1 MLQSKFTIYYRFDS
15 WNQEQYILYRQ
26 ECCFVAKP
34 GSPGSPG
41 KKGIKGSPGYLAVRF
56 VNFRTQ
62 KWRHIRIPS
71 SGGKYDFE
79 MKDIKVDLS
88 RSIIT
93 MDTKTSDIAQNLC
106 LAFSIS
112 VLQVR
117 DISSSSLFLHLHFTA
132 KTLRIMPECVASDL
146 V

>member
-1 MLQSKFTIYYRFDS
+1 MLI
-15 WNQEQYILYRQ
+15 
-26 ECCFVAKP
+26 CFYL

-117 DISSSSLFLHLHFTA
+117 DTPSSSLFLHPRYTGRTVRIYHARLCSFRSGV
-132 KTLRIMPECVASDL
+132 TLPELLKIFSYCCL
-146 V
+146 ERF